1 MTVLADL
8 HTHSTASDG
17 QYRPAELVRMAR
29 DRGIEVLALTDH
41 DTLAGL
47 DEAVLAGKELGVRVL
62 RGVELSARERRTFH
76 ILSYGFDGQAPQ
88 LQALC
93 RDVRQRREHR
103 GLEIA
108 RYLAAKGAPVA
119 ISEVQELAGEAAV
132 GRPHFVQVMVRRGYV
147 SSPQEAFAAYLDTE
161 EYHLRVGWDKPSARA
176 CIEAIR
182 AAGGVASLAHP
193 YQLGVTDDQ
202 LEALTAEL
210 AGYGLCAI
218 ECFYPRYTDRQA
230 ALYRR
235 LAQRFGLY
243 YTGGSDFHG
252 ERIKPEIQ
260 LKAVALKLPWLPA
273 QEEI

>member
-47 DEAVLAGKELGVRVL
+47 DEAVLARKELGVRVL

-119 ISEVQELAGEAAV
+119 ISEVQELAG
-132 GRPHFVQVMVRRGYV
+132 
-147 SSPQEAFAAYLDTE
+147 
-161 EYHLRVGWDKPSARA
+161 
-176 CIEAIR
+176 
-182 AAGGVASLAHP
+182 
-193 YQLGVTDDQ
+193 
-202 LEALTAEL
+202 
-210 AGYGLCAI
+210 YGLCAI

-252 ERIKPEIQ
+252 EQIKPEIQ
-260 LKAVALKLPWLPA
+260 LKAVALELPWLPA

>member
-62 RGVELSARERRTFH
+62 RGVELSARERRAFH

-108 RYLAAKGAPVA
+108 RYLAAKGVPVA
-119 ISEVQELAGEAAV
+119 ISEVQELAGKAAV
-132 GRPHFVQVMVRRGYV
+132 GRPPSIGA
-147 SSPQEAFAAYLDTE
+147 SPSGSGCT
-161 EYHLRVGWDKPSARA
+161 
-176 CIEAIR
+176 IR
-182 AAGGVASLAHP
+182 
-193 YQLGVTDDQ
+193 
-202 LEALTAEL
+202 
-210 AGYGLCAI
+210 
-218 ECFYPRYTDRQA
+218 
-230 ALYRR
+230 
-235 LAQRFGLY
+235 
-243 YTGGSDFHG
+243 GGSDFHG

-260 LKAVALKLPWLPA
+260 LKAVALELPWLPA